1 MSVEVV
7 VKFGGSL
14 ERLPRFLE
22 ICKNLS
28 ESLRGHKSIVVP
40 GGGKFADVVRL
51 CDRQWKLAAFTSHW
65 MAVLAMDQ
73 FGYVLAEKVPHSV
86 TAYGKEDISKAW
98 LSGKIPIFLPSSWL
112 KEQRGIPES
121 WETTSDSLACF
132 IATAFGASR
141 LVLLKDNIPPY
152 DVKDLRGTSWVDP
165 MFFRFLSRYNGEVW
179 LCDGSKKLSLQNT
192 VSCGD
197 RCCFRLQ

>member
-22 ICKNLS
+22 ICRNLS

-40 GGGKFADVVRL
+40 GGGKFADEVRL
-51 CDRQWKLAAFTSHW
+51 CDRQWKLTAFTSHW

-86 TAYGKEDISKAW
+86 AAYSKEDISKAW

-132 IATAFGASR
+132 IAAAFDASR

-152 DVKDLRGTSWVDP
+152 DVKDLRGTV
-165 MFFRFLSRYNGEVW
+165 
-179 LCDGSKKLSLQNT
+179 GSIQCSSGSFPLQWRGLAVRRVKLSLQNT

>member
-1 MSVEVV
+1 MSIEVV

-14 ERLPRFLE
+14 ERLPQFLE
-22 ICKNLS
+22 ICRNLS
-28 ESLRGHKSIVVP
+28 ESLRGHNSIVVP

-73 FGYVLAEKVPHSV
+73 FGYVLAEKIPHSV
-86 TAYGKEDISKAW
+86 AAYSKEDISKAW

-121 WETTSDSLACF
+121 WETTSDSLAALSPQPSTPQDLSC
-132 IATAFGASR
+132 
-141 LVLLKDNIPPY
+141 LKTTF
-152 DVKDLRGTSWVDP
+152 LP
-165 MFFRFLSRYNGEVW
+165 M
-179 LCDGSKKLSLQNT
+179 T
-192 VSCGD
+192 
-197 RCCFRLQ
+197 

>member
-1 MSVEVV
+1 M
-7 VKFGGSL
+7 
-14 ERLPRFLE
+14 
-22 ICKNLS
+22 
-28 ESLRGHKSIVVP
+28 VP
-40 GGGKFADVVRL
+40 GGGKFADEVRL

-112 KEQRGIPES
+112 REQRGIPES

-132 IATAFGASR
+132 IAAAFDASR

-192 VSCGD
+192 VSSGD